1 MFLCIFLMVQS
12 NSSNQH
18 HHNGQYYTMSGG
30 ITSYMHS
37 PGPSVV
43 AKVPECSDLETRISM
58 SGDFGADNNG
68 GMVLNSNT
76 NTHLDYYER
85 SLYDEFTLKHQQQ
98 HNVNHPRAVSM
109 EGPNGSANNSSQSRF
124 TTTAL
129 PSNNYTVNG
138 NTTYRNYSTQSSI
151 STPPTANTFHQL
163 QTPTFNNGLSHPTTQ
178 SISNRHTFVGKSTPV
193 LTQQTISTGHSGNIR
208 ASELGDDVGSLA
220 ALDGL
225 TDLLPMMPTS
235 EAVKLSLR
243 DIEGVVDDD
252 SNDDQPENKPLINNN
267 SLVLIGSSPTSPN
280 PSTNGSNCSLTL
292 KNWDESGSV
301 ASSHSSAFSSSE
313 TPPPLNPSTSLYHL
327 QTLKPLY
334 QQQETVTK
342 FTGTTINQIFQPG
355 SSSQHN
361 NSHSHLEFPC
371 SAPEVTNLLLSDF
384 GVSVSNSD
392 AEWLDNLIKL

>member
-1 MFLCIFLMVQS
+1 
-12 NSSNQH
+12 
-18 HHNGQYYTMSGG
+18 MSGG
-30 ITSYMHS
+30 VTSYMPS
-37 PGPSVV
+37 PVPSVV
-43 AKVPECSDLETRISM
+43 AKVPECTDLETRISM
-58 SGDFGADNNG
+58 SGDFGIDNNG

-98 HNVNHPRAVSM
+98 HINHPRSVSM
-109 EGPNGSANNSSQSRF
+109 EGSNGSVNTSSHSRF
-124 TTTAL
+124 PPTSSSSSIYTINGSTA
-129 PSNNYTVNG
+129 
-138 NTTYRNYSTQSSI
+138 YRNYSHPNSI
-151 STPPTANTFHQL
+151 ASPPIITNTFHQL
-163 QTPTFNNGLSHPTTQ
+163 QTPSFNESLQHTTAQ
-178 SISNRHTFVGKSTPV
+178 NVASRHNYVQKNTPQ
-193 LTQQTISTGHSGNIR
+193 LTQQMIANNISGITR
-208 ASELGDDVGSLA
+208 TTELGDEVGSLA

-243 DIEGVVDDD
+243 DIEGLNNDD
-252 SNDDQPENKPLINNN
+252 SNEEQQDNKPLINNN

-280 PSTNGSNCSLTL
+280 PSTNGSNCSLAL

-327 QTLKPLY
+327 QPLKPLY
-334 QQQETVTK
+334 QQQESVTK

-355 SSSQHN
+355 STSQH
-361 NSHSHLEFPC
+361 SHSSHLEFPC